1 MISIKIF
8 LCYVFADKHIGGEL
22 KECLEN
28 EFSFEVFVAH
38 DDIEA
43 GAEWNG
49 SILDTIHTSNHLSAI
64 QQAYNLNVDVYNE
77 IYQAPDLKISL

>member
-43 GAEWNG
+43 GAEWND
-49 SILDTIHTSNHLSAI
+49 SIQYKTRFKSGW
-64 QQAYNLNVDVYNE
+64 
-77 IYQAPDLKISL
+77 IYK